1 MAQIMVVEDDDQ
13 LNEVL
18 CYNLGKAGYV
28 AIPAL
33 DGEEAVRLLKSRP
46 PDLLLLDIM
55 LPIRSGW
62 EICEFIAG
70 EESLKELPVVIFTA
84 KSSRDDFDRARQ
96 FPNFAGYFVK
106 PYATGDVMRHVA
118 KLLEEAEGQDES
130 QT

>member
-1 MAQIMVVEDDDQ
+1 MAQIMVVEDDEQ

-18 CYNLGKAGYV
+18 CYNLEKAGYKV
-28 AIPAL
+28 SPVL
-33 DGEEAVRLLKSRP
+33 DGEQAVRMLLEEP

-62 EICEFIAG
+62 EICEFISA
-70 EESLKELPVVIFTA
+70 EASLKDLPVVIFTA
-84 KSSRDDFDRARQ
+84 KSSRDDFDKARK

-118 KLLEEAEGQDES
+118 KLLDEPGAR
-130 QT
+130 